1 RCLGRIRS
9 VMPASALLR
18 TRISEEARGERPIKF
33 ANSIRAFRSLIGLL
47 QTQAPNCIH
56 MKGGSFPPPSSGLS
70 ALHGE
75 ACQALF
81 LEAIAHGH
89 RIIAVAKSDKTG
101 TVESL

>member
-1 RCLGRIRS
+1 
-9 VMPASALLR
+9 
-18 TRISEEARGERPIKF
+18 
-33 ANSIRAFRSLIGLL
+33 
-47 QTQAPNCIH
+47 
-56 MKGGSFPPPSSGLS
+56 MKGGSFPPPSPGLS

-101 TVESL
+101 TVESLAVLFEALDIGAEVTKTADLAKVASETSRLWRITVIRGGQQLNVTLGG